1 MQNIGKVLRIARY
14 ANNMSLIEAS
24 AASTVSNVYIYEL
37 ESGKKTNV
45 SEEYLTKLAT
55 GYGLILE
62 QLVKLEEFYTNFEGN
77 EERKY
82 RRTLIETLKMIDKNC
97 VLRANSISRT
107 KAKALIELANNVDTA
122 DNAVEMYLGPSSY
135 KEKIACITGMFDVP
149 EIIDRQLEDTDEQV
163 YYIYLTNI
171 INNY

>member
-1 MQNIGKVLRIARY
+1 MQNIGKILRIARY

-37 ESGKKTNV
+37 ERGKKNNV

-62 QLVKLEEFYTNFEGN
+62 QLVRLEELYTKFEGN

-82 RRTLIETLKMIDKNC
+82 RLTLIETLKMLDKNY
-97 VLRANSISRT
+97 VLRANPISRT
-107 KAKALIELANNVDTA
+107 KAKALIKIASCVETANDA
-122 DNAVEMYLGPSSY
+122 LEMYLGPSSY

-149 EIIDRQLEDTDEQV
+149 EIINRQLEDTDEQV
-163 YYIYLTNI
+163 YYIYLTHI